1 MSEPLTMRKA
11 RQREQLILALLQQP
25 TLSKAAEQ
33 IGISSVTAWRI
44 TKTTEFQE
52 EYRQAR
58 REAFSQALGRLQQA
72 ASAAT
77 STLLK
82 IMVDA
87 TAPPASRVRAANCIL
102 EHAANA
108 LEVED
113 LQVRL
118 AKLEQVAE
126 DKAAESRDEP
136 ECL

>member
-33 IGISSVTAWRI
+33 IGISSVTAWRV

-118 AKLEQVAE
+118 AKLEQVEE

>member
-118 AKLEQVAE
+118 AKLEQVEE